1 MRLEDEIVVS
11 SEQVE
16 YICPQCRRRT
26 VVNAKEGEEETVFC
40 PRCEIDMKPYVKTS
54 EIAAAAAN
62 APSSSG
68 GVSAAT
74 KTKAKTTKT
83 RKTAATGEAKAT
95 KTKSTRTSIK
105 ASATPAPVPT
115 QPDFG
120 DFRCQCCGFHKTVPL
135 GTEKPAGGWRCPS
148 CFVKLAWLK
157 S

>member
-1 MRLEDEIVVS
+1 MS

-16 YICPQCRRRT
+16 YICPTCRRRT

-40 PRCEIDMKPYVKTS
+40 PRCEIDMKPYIKTS
-54 EIAAAAAN
+54 ENAAAAAN

-68 GVSAAT
+68 GTGAATKT
-74 KTKAKTTKT
+74 KTKAKTT
-83 RKTAATGEAKAT
+83 RKTAATGEAKAAKT
-95 KTKSTRTSIK
+95 KTTRASTK
-105 ASATPAPVPT
+105 AVPAPPPA

-120 DFRCQCCGFHKTVPL
+120 EFRCQCCGFTKSVPL
-135 GTEKPAGGWRCPS
+135 GSEKPAGGWRCPT

>member
-1 MRLEDEIVVS
+1 MS

-74 KTKAKTTKT
+74 KTKAKGTKT
-83 RKTAATGEAKAT
+83 RKTAADGETKAT
-95 KTKSTRTSIK
+95 KTKSTRTTIK
-105 ASATPAPVPT
+105 ASAAPAPVPV

-120 DFRCQCCGFHKTVPL
+120 EFRCQCCGHTKTVAL

-148 CFVKLAWLK
+148 CFVKLAWLR

>member
-1 MRLEDEIVVS
+1 MVPRRVS
-11 SEQVE
+11 LLSTSEV
-16 YICPQCRRRT
+16 RRRG
-26 VVNAKEGEEETVFC
+26 ADARRGRR
-40 PRCEIDMKPYVKTS
+40 P
-54 EIAAAAAN
+54 
-62 APSSSG
+62 
-68 GVSAAT
+68 

-95 KTKSTRTSIK
+95 KTKSTRTSVK

-120 DFRCQCCGFHKTVPL
+120 EFRCQCCGYHKTVAL
-135 GTEKPAGGWRCPS
+135 GSEKPAGGWRCPT

>member
-1 MRLEDEIVVS
+1 MS

-16 YICPQCRRRT
+16 YICPTCRRRT

-40 PRCEIDMKPYVKTS
+40 PRCEIDMKPYIKTS
-54 EIAAAAAN
+54 ENAAAAAN

-68 GVSAAT
+68 GLGAAT
-74 KTKAKTTKT
+74 KTKAKGKT
-83 RKTAATGEAKAT
+83 SRKTAADGETKAT
-95 KTKSTRTSIK
+95 KTKSTRTTIK
-105 ASATPAPVPT
+105 AAAPAPVPT

-120 DFRCQCCGFHKTVPL
+120 EFRCQCCGFTKTVAF
-135 GTEKPAGGWRCPS
+135 GSEKPAGGWRCPT

>member
-1 MRLEDEIVVS
+1 VS

-16 YICPQCRRRT
+16 YICPTCRRRT

-40 PRCEIDMKPYVKTS
+40 PRCEIDMKPYIKTS
-54 EIAAAAAN
+54 ENAAAAAN

-68 GVSAAT
+68 GAGAAT
-74 KTKAKTTKT
+74 KTKAKAKTT
-83 RKTAATGEAKAT
+83 RKTAATGEAKPA
-95 KTKSTRTSIK
+95 KAKSTR
-105 ASATPAPVPT
+105 ASAKAAPAPVPT

-120 DFRCQCCGFHKTVPL
+120 DFRCQCCGYTKSVPL
-135 GTEKPAGGWRCPS
+135 GSEKPAGGWRCPT

>member
-1 MRLEDEIVVS
+1 MS

-26 VVNAKEGEEETVFC
+26 VVNAKSGEEDSVFC
-40 PRCEIDMKPYVKTS
+40 PRCEIDMKPYIKTS
-54 EIAAAAAN
+54 DLAAAAAN

-68 GVSAAT
+68 GAAT
-74 KTKAKTTKT
+74 KAKAKTTRT
-83 RKTAATGEAKAT
+83 RKTAEGAPAKAAKAPKAT
-95 KTKSTRTSIK
+95 KATKGSRTTIQAETSL
-105 ASATPAPVPT
+105 TPT

-120 DFRCQCCGFHKTVPL
+120 EFRCQCCGFTKTITM

-148 CFVKLAWLK
+148 CFVKLTWLK

>member
-1 MRLEDEIVVS
+1 VS

-54 EIAAAAAN
+54 EIASAAAN

-74 KTKAKTTKT
+74 KTKTKTTRAK
-83 RKTAATGEAKAT
+83 KVATGEAKPVKA
-95 KTKSTRTSIK
+95 KSTRTTVK
-105 ASATPAPVPT
+105 AAAAPPPP

-120 DFRCQCCGFHKTVPL
+120 EFRCQCCGHHKSVAL

-148 CFVKLAWLK
+148 CYVKLAWLK

>member
-1 MRLEDEIVVS
+1 MS

-16 YICPQCRRRT
+16 YVCPQCRRRT
-26 VVNAKEGEEETVFC
+26 VVNARSGEEDTVFC

-54 EIAAAAAN
+54 DAVAAAAN
-62 APSSSG
+62 APVSSG
-68 GVSAAT
+68 GTGAAT
-74 KTKAKTTKT
+74 KTKAKAAKT
-83 RKTAATGEAKAT
+83 SRKSATGDGTKAT

-105 ASATPAPVPT
+105 AAAEAPVVPT

-120 DFRCQCCGFHKTVPL
+120 EFRCQCCGYTRHVPL
-135 GTEKPAGGWRCPS
+135 GTEKPAGGWRCPT

>member
-1 MRLEDEIVVS
+1 MS

-54 EIAAAAAN
+54 EIASAAAN

-74 KTKAKTTKT
+74 KTKAKTTRAK
-83 RKTAATGEAKAT
+83 KVATGEAKPVKA
-95 KTKSTRTSIK
+95 KSTRTTTK
-105 ASATPAPVPT
+105 AAAAPPPP

-120 DFRCQCCGFHKTVPL
+120 EFRCQCCGFHKSVAL
-135 GTEKPAGGWRCPS
+135 GTEKPAGGWRCPT
-148 CFVKLAWLK
+148 CYVKLAWLK

>member
-1 MRLEDEIVVS
+1 MS

-16 YICPQCRRRT
+16 YVCPQCRRRT
-26 VVNAKEGEEETVFC
+26 VVNAKPGEEETVFC

-54 EIAAAAAN
+54 EVAAAAAN

-68 GVSAAT
+68 GVAAAT
-74 KTKAKTTKT
+74 KTKATKTTKP
-83 RKTAATGEAKAT
+83 RKTAAKVEGAPVKAT
-95 KTKSTRTSIK
+95 KAKSTRATAK
-105 ASATPAPVPT
+105 AAAAPPPV

-120 DFRCQCCGFHKTVPL
+120 DFRCLCCGLTKTVPL
-135 GTEKPAGGWRCPS
+135 GTEKPAGGWRCPT

>member
-1 MRLEDEIVVS
+1 MS

-54 EIAAAAAN
+54 EIASAAAN

-74 KTKAKTTKT
+74 KTKTKTTRAK
-83 RKTAATGEAKAT
+83 KVATGEAKPVKA
-95 KTKSTRTSIK
+95 KSTRTTVK
-105 ASATPAPVPT
+105 AAAAPPPP

-120 DFRCQCCGFHKTVPL
+120 EFRCQCCGHHKSVAL

-148 CFVKLAWLK
+148 CYVKLAWLK

>member
-1 MRLEDEIVVS
+1 M
-11 SEQVE
+11 
-16 YICPQCRRRT
+16 
-26 VVNAKEGEEETVFC
+26 VNAKEGEEETVFC

-54 EIAAAAAN
+54 EIASAAAN

-74 KTKAKTTKT
+74 KTKTKTTRAK
-83 RKTAATGEAKAT
+83 KVATGEAKPVKA
-95 KTKSTRTSIK
+95 KSTRTTVK
-105 ASATPAPVPT
+105 AAAAPPPP

-120 DFRCQCCGFHKTVPL
+120 EFRCQCCGHHKSVAL

-148 CFVKLAWLK
+148 CYVKLAWLK